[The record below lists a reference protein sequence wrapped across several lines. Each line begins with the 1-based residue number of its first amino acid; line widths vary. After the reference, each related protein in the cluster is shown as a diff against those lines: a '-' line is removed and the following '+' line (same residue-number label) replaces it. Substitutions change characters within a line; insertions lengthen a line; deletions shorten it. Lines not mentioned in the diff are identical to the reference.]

1 MLYEVMKGST
11 RLVHM
16 EAFDTM
22 VWRGRT
28 VSCPRLLVGIP
39 IHYATCV
46 NQTSLKYW
54 DYLPQNCH
62 LVRFSKVKSCPKIA
76 SSRKAQ
82 NGTFLLSPH

>member
-16 EAFDTM
+16 EAFDTT

-28 VSCPRLLVGIP
+28 VSSPWLLVGIP

-46 NQTSLKYW
+46 NQTPPMYW
-54 DYLPQNCH
+54 ACLPQNCSPRS
-62 LVRFSKVKSCPKIA
+62 LFKGLKLPKDC
-76 SSRKAQ
+76 
-82 NGTFLLSPH
+82 